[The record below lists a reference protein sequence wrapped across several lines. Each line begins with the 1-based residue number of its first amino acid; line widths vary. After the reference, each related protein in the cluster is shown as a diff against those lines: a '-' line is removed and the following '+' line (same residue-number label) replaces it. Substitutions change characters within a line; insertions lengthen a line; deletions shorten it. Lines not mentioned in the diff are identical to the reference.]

1 LVARHVSLVHRCLP
15 NFIRFS
21 IARDLNHGGPHAGIF
36 HVHLQR
42 TETIIVLSSLKET
55 AQIPTR
61 EPASMCD
68 EALGFVGWAKARL
81 RRAHYL

>member
-1 LVARHVSLVHRCLP
+1 MRV
-15 NFIRFS
+15 FFT
-21 IARDLNHGGPHAGIF
+21 
-36 HVHLQR
+36 VHLQR

-61 EPASMCD
+61 EPASMCG

-81 RRAHYL
+81 RRAHHL